1 MIRDMKKDEMIKAL
15 ELLVDE
21 MQSKLASSEQM
32 WQNKESHAKIVGY
45 LQASMDLAQMKI
57 QSIIEK

>member
-1 MIRDMKKDEMIKAL
+1 MKKNEMIKAL

-32 WQNKESHAKIVGY
+32 WQDNKSHAMIIGY

>member
-1 MIRDMKKDEMIKAL
+1 MIKAL

-21 MQSKLASSEQM
+21 MQCQLANSEQM

>member
-1 MIRDMKKDEMIKAL
+1 MIKAL

-32 WQNKESHAKIVGY
+32 WQDNRSHAMIIGY
-45 LQASMDLAQMKI
+45 LQSSMDLAQMQI

>member
-1 MIRDMKKDEMIKAL
+1 MIKEL
-15 ELLVDE
+15 ELLIDE
-21 MQSKLASSEQM
+21 MQSKLAQSEQM

-45 LQASMDLAQMKI
+45 LETAMDIAQMKI

>member
-1 MIRDMKKDEMIKAL
+1 MKKNEMIKEL
-15 ELLVDE
+15 ELLIDE
-21 MQSKLASSEQM
+21 MQSKLAQSEQM

-45 LQASMDLAQMKI
+45 LETAMDIAQMKI

>member
-1 MIRDMKKDEMIKAL
+1 MKKDEMIKAL

-32 WQNKESHAKIVGY
+32 WQDNRSHAMIIGY
-45 LQASMDLAQMKI
+45 LQSSLDLAQIQI

>member
-1 MIRDMKKDEMIKAL
+1 MKKNEMIKAL

-32 WQNKESHAKIVGY
+32 WQDNKSHAMIIGY
-45 LQASMDLAQMKI
+45 LQSSLDLAQIQI

>member
-1 MIRDMKKDEMIKAL
+1 MKKDETIKEL
-15 ELLVDE
+15 ELLIDE
-21 MQSKLASSEQM
+21 MQSKLAQSEQM
-32 WQNKESHAKIVGY
+32 WTNKESHAKIVGY